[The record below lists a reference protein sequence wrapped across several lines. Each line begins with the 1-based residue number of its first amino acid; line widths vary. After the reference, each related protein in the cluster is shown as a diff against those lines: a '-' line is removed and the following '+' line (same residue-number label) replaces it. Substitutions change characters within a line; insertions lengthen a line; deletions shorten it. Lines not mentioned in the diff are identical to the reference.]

1 MSPRLYLLATVLL
14 VGVAVA
20 DTPAPVIPGTP
31 AGYALGQWLDAFNSA
46 DRERIASFAAAHAP
60 WWTLERAMNLRAR
73 TGGYELL
80 SIEESGPQWIIFRAR
95 EKAEPQ
101 EVIGRLVVE
110 SDTPWLVVHSGKPSV
125 ISWLSLEGVAP
136 GTEVANTLAAAERDR
151 VLEGAAKLLDERYVF
166 PDVGEKMAAALRNA
180 EKRGTYRAI
189 TDGQI
194 FAWRVSDELWAIA
207 HDGHLG
213 VRFSQEVL
221 PPEEPGEVPETGPG
235 ARQRLLAS
243 NCGFEKAEHLA
254 PNIGYL
260 KFNEFAPPE
269 ICAGTAAAAMNFV
282 ADSDALILD
291 LRDNHGGGAMVQF
304 IASYLF
310 AESTHLMDTYNRPDN
325 ATEEGWT
332 LPYVPGRK
340 FVGKPVFVL
349 TSKRTFSAAEA
360 FCYALK
366 TLKRATLVGETTG
379 GGAHPM
385 EPDRLNDHFLIN
397 VPTGR
402 SISPI
407 TKTNWEGIGV
417 EPDVKVPA
425 EDALTEALQRA
436 RELKPGTPPA
446 S

>member
-1 MSPRLYLLATVLL
+1 MPRLYLLAMVLL
-14 VGVAVA
+14 AGVAVA
-20 DTPAPVIPGTP
+20 DAPAPLIPATP
-31 AGYALGQWLDAFNSA
+31 AGHALGQWLEAFNSA
-46 DRERIASFAAAHAP
+46 DRERIESFATAHAP
-60 WWTLERAMNLRAR
+60 WWTLDRAMNLRAR

-80 SIEESGPQWIIFRAR
+80 SIEESNPRWIIFRAR
-95 EKAEPQ
+95 EQARPQ

-110 SDTPWLVVHSGKPSV
+110 SDTPWLAVHSGKPSV

-136 GTEVANTLAAAERDR
+136 GTRVAITLAAAERDR
-151 VLEGAAKLLDERYVF
+151 VLASAAKLLDERYVF
-166 PDVGEKMAAALRNA
+166 PDVGERMAAALRRA
-180 EKRGTYRAI
+180 EKRGTYQAI

-194 FAWRVSDELWAIA
+194 FAWRVSDDLWAIA

-213 VRFSQEVL
+213 VRFSQDVL
-221 PPEEPGEVPETGPG
+221 PPEEPGEVPGTGPA
-235 ARQRLLAS
+235 ARQRLLAG

-254 PNIGYL
+254 PNIAYL

-310 AESTHLMDTYNRPDN
+310 AEPTHLMDTYKRPDN
-325 ATEEGWT
+325 ATEEDWT

-340 FVGKPVFVL
+340 FIAKPVFVL

-385 EPDRLNDHFLIN
+385 EPDRIDDHFLIT

-407 TKTNWEGIGV
+407 TKTDWEGSGV

-425 EDALTEALQRA
+425 ADALTEALKRA
-436 RELKPGTPPA
+436 RALEPGAPPA
-446 S
+446 P